1 MLRNEEERAQALR
14 VVRRVVAVVGAAG
27 GVRRQRGAYVEH
39 GLLRC
44 LASVARA
51 ASGGDGAGG
60 GDRLSRPAIATL
72 AEICKYCHKLEQIM
86 TSLVGPRVGP
96 KQTQNVFNFM
106 YYQLPVIIAC
116 TILDTYQNKI

>member
-27 GVRRQRGAYVEH
+27 QTRRHRAACVDG

-44 LASVARA
+44 LYAVARA
-51 ASGGDGAGG
+51 GSAGDGS

-72 AEICKYCHKLEQIM
+72 AEIC
-86 TSLVGPRVGP
+86 
-96 KQTQNVFNFM
+96 M
-106 YYQLPVIIAC
+106 YTHSII
-116 TILDTYQNKI
+116 

>member
-27 GVRRQRGAYVEH
+27 EPMRRHRAAYVDP

-44 LASVARA
+44 LAAVARA
-51 ASGGDGAGG
+51 ASAGDGT

-72 AEICKYCHKLEQIM
+72 AEICM
-86 TSLVGPRVGP
+86 
-96 KQTQNVFNFM
+96 N
-106 YYQLPVIIAC
+106 
-116 TILDTYQNKI
+116 ILCIFLC

>member
-14 VVRRVVAVVGAAG
+14 IVRKIIAVVGGMEQSMRRHRAANIEG
-27 GVRRQRGAYVEH
+27 

-51 ASGGDGAGG
+51 GSAGDGT

-72 AEICKYCHKLEQIM
+72 AEICM
-86 TSLVGPRVGP
+86 
-96 KQTQNVFNFM
+96 
-106 YYQLPVIIAC
+106 
-116 TILDTYQNKI
+116 